1 MDVDNAAATAVMNC
15 CSCAPA
21 VSSSGGVSCS
31 RTASPLGR
39 ALQGRKS
46 GAPGYDAA
54 VSTASCG
61 AAGESGTLEAS
72 AAGRG
77 DVDDDSSDGG
87 AAHEEISAW
96 LHSTEDWWTS

>member
-1 MDVDNAAATAVMNC
+1 MDVENSATTSC
-15 CSCAPA
+15 CSCAPEA
-21 VSSSGGVSCS
+21 ASSNCVSRG

-39 ALQGRKS
+39 ALQGGK

-54 VSTASCG
+54 VSTAGCG
-61 AAGESGTLEAS
+61 VAGESGEVEAFS
-72 AAGRG
+72 SGVG

-96 LHSTEDWWTS
+96 LHSTADWWTS